1 MNEDKL
7 KASEERRSKWRF
19 GVRRELRFKL
29 VDDDRIVAMGT
40 GRTVDISSAG
50 VAFYTPQVLPSSGF
64 VELSISWPAL
74 LDDSRP
80 MLLVVFGRLVR
91 GGVDLSACTM
101 EKYEFR
107 VQPSGWQ
114 TKPVLVRSDR
124 MLQRWADSAQKDY
137 TQPAG
142 RAATA
147 QA

>member
-107 VQPSGWQ
+107 TQTREWQ
-114 TKPVLVRSDR
+114 ERPVAVRSDR
-124 MLQRWADSAQKDY
+124 ELQRWVQSVRKED
-137 TQPAG
+137 
-142 RAATA
+142 A